1 MLPSLNASIKSLYNE
16 DIRHNLT
23 TINGNGN
30 STKLEHYYTEVVSTS
45 HSTKQGYTFAGYTID
60 PSNLSYTSIANGNI
74 QFNMPDRDVK
84 LTEKWN
90 KIPISSVTLN
100 ITSPLTVSLGE
111 ATRKLTA
118 TINPSTVYPMP
129 SVTYSSNNACVAI
142 DANGNMTF
150 KSLGSATITATANDG
165 SGKKATIVVNVKQYT
180 LTVYGSNAGGSSGA
194 GKYNKGQTVTINA
207 GAPAADKKFVRWDK
221 SANITLANANSATTT
236 FVFPGADCNV
246 SAVWARRPDPQS
258 FTIDGPTTVKEFV
271 QTKYTLKCNP
281 SDALLVNDYI
291 SWGFSGY
298 GYPDTKFSNGQTS
311 LKGVPDANITFGG
324 DGNFTMIMHYKNPS
338 EKLINATLD
347 VKVIK

>member
-90 KIPISSVTLN
+90 KIPVSSVTLN

-150 KSLGSATITATANDG
+150 KSVGSATITATANDG
-165 SGKKATIVVNVKQYT
+165 SGKKATLVVNVNQYT
-180 LTVYGSNAGGSSGA
+180 LTVNGSNAGGSSGA

-207 GAPAADKKFVRWDK
+207 GTPAAGKKFVRWDK
-221 SANITLANANSATTT
+221 SANITLANASSATTT
-236 FVFPGADCNV
+236 FVFPGANCNV
-246 SAVWARRPDPQS
+246 TAVWEDLPMYEVSSGLNLSLGGD
-258 FTIDGPTTVKEFV
+258 
-271 QTKYTLKCNP
+271 TK
-281 SDALLVNDYI
+281 
-291 SWGFSGY
+291 GY
-298 GYPDTKFSNGQTS
+298 GKYAVGTKVTLTAVPSSNKYSVTNWKCYSNNVSIPTGYKGLTLTFNMPNSPVEILAEFGWEQTS
-311 LKGVPDANITFGG
+311 I
-324 DGNFTMIMHYKNPS
+324 
-338 EKLINATLD
+338 
-347 VKVIK
+347 